1 MLGRDAGLP
10 DLDLL
15 GATLIESAVGS
26 PVLWL
31 GTISAGIVRLDVA
44 DPRHPRVLADDLPP
58 PPDSTA
64 YSALSDHDGRVY
76 ICTNNGVQLLVPQ
89 SNRYASRVFTRSDG
103 MVHDEC
109 NRGAQFIDAHDRY
122 WAGTLGGLT
131 VYDPKRAVQDTQPK
145 ALELIGLRVDDRAVE
160 GTSLRVAPTA
170 HEIAIDYSLL
180 SWQREGES
188 RYRSQLV
195 GYEESPGEWTA
206 QSSRTFNALPPGRY
220 RLRIEGRDY
229 AGNVSAPLDV
239 AIEVEARWWQEAWAR
254 VAGAAALVLLGYAA
268 VLWRVRA
275 LKAQRR
281 ELELRVAS
289 RTVELNEANARL
301 LELSYVDALTGLA
314 NRRRLL
320 ETLERDPVRARPCAL
335 ILVDVDHF
343 KAYND
348 RHGHPAGDEAL
359 RAVARTLRDGMPA
372 DALVARYGGE
382 EFACL
387 LEGADATTAV
397 ALAERI
403 RAAVA
408 ARDIAVPGTKQVRRV
423 TISAGVAS
431 AILAAAA
438 DAHAL
443 LRNADIA
450 LYQAKREGR
459 DRVRSADDRVP

>member
-1 MLGRDAGLP
+1 
-10 DLDLL
+10 
-15 GATLIESAVGS
+15 
-26 PVLWL
+26 
-31 GTISAGIVRLDVA
+31 
-44 DPRHPRVLADDLPP
+44 P

-64 YSALSDHDGRVY
+64 YDALRDRDGRIYV
-76 ICTNNGVQLLVPQ
+76 CTNNGVQLLVPQ
-89 SNRYASRVFTRSDG
+89 PHGYASRVFTRSDG

-122 WAGTLGGLT
+122 WTGTLGGLT
-131 VYDPKRAVQDTQPK
+131 VYDPQRAVQDTQPK
-145 ALELIGLRVDDRAVE
+145 TLELIGLRVDDRPVE
-160 GTSLRVAPTA
+160 GTSLRVAPGA

-180 SWQREGES
+180 SWQRESES

-195 GYEESPGEWTA
+195 GYEEAPGEWTA
-206 QSSRTFNALPPGRY
+206 QSTRTFNALPPGRY
-220 RLRIEGRDY
+220 RLRVEGRDY
-229 AGNVSAPLDV
+229 AGNLSKPLEV
-239 AIEVEARWWQEAWAR
+239 PIEVEARWWQDTWAR
-254 VAGAAALVLLGYAA
+254 VAAAAALLLLGYAA
-268 VLWRVRA
+268 VRWRVRA
-275 LKAQRR
+275 LEAQRS
-281 ELELRVAS
+281 ELEQRVAS

-320 ETLERDPVRARPCAL
+320 ETLERDPARARQSAL

-387 LEGADATTAV
+387 LPGADATTGV
-397 ALAERI
+397 VLAERI
-403 RAAVA
+403 RAGVA
-408 ARDIAVPGTKQVRRV
+408 ACDIAVPGTQHVRRV

-431 AILAAAA
+431 AVLATAA

-443 LRNADIA
+443 LRSADIA
-450 LYQAKREGR
+450 LYRAKREGR
-459 DRVRSADDRVP
+459 NRVCAADDRTP